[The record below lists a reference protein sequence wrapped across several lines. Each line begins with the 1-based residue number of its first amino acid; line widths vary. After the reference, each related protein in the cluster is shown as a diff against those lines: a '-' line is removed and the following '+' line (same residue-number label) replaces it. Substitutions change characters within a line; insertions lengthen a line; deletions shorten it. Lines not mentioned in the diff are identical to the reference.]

1 MNRILFIS
9 FILLNFLI
17 PLSAQEEESGQD
29 LSALDLYQSG
39 DYQNAATR
47 FLEDARGSSG
57 DSQTDLYYNGARS
70 YHQDYL
76 ENQNTDSLDKA
87 VAGYYR
93 VLDMKPHMKEAQ
105 VNLELLRLEQEK
117 LQNEKDQQNS
127 GQQGEPQG
135 DEQQDSQGS
144 PQGNSQG
151 NEDAKAGESNLNDL
165 AEQQQKLSEADQDE
179 KSQSRQEELA
189 DKTEQALENEQDPQT
204 KENLKQALEHQ
215 QQALDQMKREEYE
228 DAQKSQQA
236 AAEALK
242 RAASGTEEEALS
254 EDLQSLLNQEQKRKE
269 QTDSK
274 EIIRVEKDW

>member
-9 FILLNFLI
+9 FILLIFLI
-17 PLSAQEEESGQD
+17 PLSAQEKEGSGQD

-47 FLEDARGSSG
+47 FLEDARGTSG
-57 DSQTDLYYNGARS
+57 DSQADLYYNGARS

-76 ENQNTDSLDKA
+76 ENQNADSLDKA
-87 VAGYYR
+87 VSGYYR
-93 VLDMKPHMKEAQ
+93 VLDMNPDMKEAQ
-105 VNLELLRLEQEK
+105 INLELLRLEQEK

-127 GQQGEPQG
+127 GQQGEQQG
-135 DEQQDSQGS
+135 DQQQDS
-144 PQGNSQG
+144 QGNSQG
-151 NEDAKAGESNLNDL
+151 NEDSKAGESDLNDL
-165 AEQQQKLSEADQDE
+165 AEQQQKLSESDQDG

-189 DKTEQALENEQDPQT
+189 DKTEQALENEQDPQV
-204 KENLKQALEHQ
+204 KEDLNQALEHQ
-215 QQALDQMKREEYE
+215 QQALEQMKREEYQ